1 MVFRHTSLFT
11 RCGTTACVPFL
22 SVFANRDLF
31 PINTILLLLFRHF
44 TCLLSNKS
52 FQSRLFRL
60 FCSTV
65 FLLCA
70 SPSTCPAKDTV
81 RNIRAGQFQDML
93 GIEEG
98 IKRIKEENRQ
108 YTRQIIK
115 YHDWRENCREKEH
128 YFFSKQETAPDL
140 KKEMLKNKEK
150 TQEHNFRKILQKKS
164 TFRSILPED
173 MQSEDVH
180 NLWQEEKL
188 LPPCHKLC

>member
-1 MVFRHTSLFT
+1 
-11 RCGTTACVPFL
+11 
-22 SVFANRDLF
+22 
-31 PINTILLLLFRHF
+31 
-44 TCLLSNKS
+44 
-52 FQSRLFRL
+52 
-60 FCSTV
+60 
-65 FLLCA
+65 
-70 SPSTCPAKDTV
+70 
-81 RNIRAGQFQDML
+81 ML

-188 LPPCHKLC
+188 LPPCHKLCLFNFYIYFNKFI